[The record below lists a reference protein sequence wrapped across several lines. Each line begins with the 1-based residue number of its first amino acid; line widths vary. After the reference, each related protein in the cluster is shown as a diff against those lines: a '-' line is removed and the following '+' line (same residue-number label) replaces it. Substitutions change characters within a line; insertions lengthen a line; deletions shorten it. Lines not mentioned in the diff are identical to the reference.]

1 MYGRRMNRAFASDA
15 LILQLNKSKNT
26 IVEPEYQKVL
36 RRVEFLGPLRSTKK
50 FPVRVGVNILLFLS
64 VTLLNEAYM
73 T

>member
-15 LILQLNKSKNT
+15 LILQLNKSKNN

-36 RRVEFLGPLRSTKK
+36 RRVEFPVHWGQQK
-50 FPVRVGVNILLFLS
+50 FPVRVGVSILLSLS